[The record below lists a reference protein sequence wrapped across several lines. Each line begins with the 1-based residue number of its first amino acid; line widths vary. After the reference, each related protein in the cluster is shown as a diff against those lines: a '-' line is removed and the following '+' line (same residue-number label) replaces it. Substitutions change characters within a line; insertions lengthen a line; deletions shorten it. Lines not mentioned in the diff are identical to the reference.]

1 MAHARGVKRKG
12 NEFLTDAIKALDSA
26 LSPFEEGRVFCPTK
40 TPPSRGVPPFVGE
53 ILVIELAI
61 FHLPR
66 IPTISFTAKVRL
78 SWVIPPEF
86 RFEKWLSKQN
96 EKVRRSSSKRPQQ
109 QTAFPFFHGHC
120 ATFTGT
126 RPEKKNRWI
135 LSSVFKDSYNIRGSS
150 LYDAPKLFFFFL
162 AKDGIP
168 QTGRWKT
175 DRSLRW
181 PPLRVPLPPPPE
193 SLPNSQLECPSA
205 RRRLCRVNIPRRPVI
220 TGSILARET
229 PARG

>member
-150 LYDAPKLFFFFL
+150 LYDAPKLFFFFFFGQRRYPPDRKM
-162 AKDGIP
+162 KDWP
-168 QTGRWKT
+168 LV
-175 DRSLRW
+175 SLTASSS
-181 PPLRVPLPPPPE
+181 PPPP
-193 SLPNSQLECPSA
+193 PP
-205 RRRLCRVNIPRRPVI
+205 RVSSKFPIGMPVRS
-220 TGSILARET
+220 TTVVSCKY
-229 PARG
+229 P

>member
-86 RFEKWLSKQN
+86 RFEKWFSKQN
-96 EKVRRSSSKRPQQ
+96 EKVRRSSTSKRPQQ

-150 LYDAPKLFFFFL
+150 LYDAPKLFFFFFW
-162 AKDGIP
+162 P
-168 QTGRWKT
+168 KT
-175 DRSLRW
+175 VSPRPEDERLTARFADRLFES
-181 PPLRVPLPPPPE
+181 PSPLPPPP
-193 SLPNSQLECPSA
+193 SLFQIPNWNA
-205 RRRLCRVNIPRRPVI
+205 RPLDDGCVV
-220 TGSILARET
+220 
-229 PARG
+229 